1 MLDALGKLRAAHPQ
15 IGDVR
20 GREAVTAVELVEPD
34 GAARPAPE
42 LTARVARRC
51 HNRGL
56 LVLTAGSYGNVLRFL
71 PLLSITDT
79 LLDEG
84 LGLLGEVIAQEC
96 GTGV

>member
-1 MLDALGKLRAAHPQ
+1 MACRWAPS
-15 IGDVR
+15 V
-20 GREAVTAVELVEPD
+20 
-34 GAARPAPE
+34 GAAAARADGPYRATLPRPGP
-42 LTARVARRC
+42 
-51 HNRGL
+51 

-71 PLLSITDT
+71 PPLSIPDT